1 MYQQETLAIFWLA
14 TMQRLVNKKHTSE
27 TTQQLSLPLNRK
39 IVRLERGKSPRIQGI
54 NVSLYCVQE
63 MGIPLNNLICASNE
77 NNILTDFFHSGSY
90 DMSKRRIQ
98 QTLSP
103 SIDILKSSNLER
115 LLYHVTGREVSGL
128 MKSLDENK
136 HFQVCD

>member
-1 MYQQETLAIFWLA
+1 MYQQETLAIFWLP
-14 TMQRLVNKKHTSE
+14 TMQRLVNKKHTNDD
-27 TTQQLSLPLNRK
+27 LNCF
-39 IVRLERGKSPRIQGI
+39 VRLERGKSPRILGL

-77 NNILTDFFHSGSY
+77 NNILTDFFRSGSY

-128 MKSLDENK
+128 MRSLDENK